1 MQDTELYRYVLGIED
16 PWRVDRISLNVKEER
31 VDVWAVHGEGLRFSC
46 PECGIS
52 LPIYDHAPERVWRHL
67 DTCQFKTFLHAR
79 IPRVECPT
87 HGVKQVRVNWAEEK
101 RWGEAKKGRS
111 AALLRRWAWMKS
123 LWGKGTTT

>member
-52 LPIYDHAPERVWRHL
+52 LPIVKGHL
-67 DTCQFKTFLHAR
+67 ILTLSGH
-79 IPRVECPT
+79 
-87 HGVKQVRVNWAEEK
+87 
-101 RWGEAKKGRS
+101 
-111 AALLRRWAWMKS
+111 
-123 LWGKGTTT
+123 